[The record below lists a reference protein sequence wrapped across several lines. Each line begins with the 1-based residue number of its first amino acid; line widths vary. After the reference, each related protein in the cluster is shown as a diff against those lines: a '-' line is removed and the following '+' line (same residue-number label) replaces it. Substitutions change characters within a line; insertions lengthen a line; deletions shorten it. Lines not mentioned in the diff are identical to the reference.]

1 MTVQEFEISNATI
14 VFAPLIY
21 PKKVVVRKERRKSR
35 QPGYCEGED
44 VADIGSKNRE
54 IDLSGVILAY
64 EKPAI
69 DALLDSSGNLDLVA
83 DEWSG
88 EVQIL
93 DGEYERIAPETYS
106 YRLTLVSTGLD
117 EDGGSRNSGILDA
130 GVAGYDLDYIDNLI
144 LSGELK

>member
-1 MTVQEFEISNATI
+1 MANQKFELSNTNV

-35 QPGYCEGED
+35 QAGYCEGED

-54 IDLSGVILAY
+54 IDLNGVILQY

-69 DALLDSSGNLDLVA
+69 DALLDESGNLDLVA

-93 DGEYERIAPETYS
+93 DGEYERIAADTYS